1 MEDQLGPGAH
11 LELDAG
17 AQAARAAARAA
28 VFADGAGRSSGG
40 AAPAGAGGRGAGAEP
55 MVDPLAFEVP
65 EGQALATDVR
75 FEIGGAAARLVAT
88 RDDAAGA
95 VHVRVLGEKL
105 PPLAMHW
112 GARRGG
118 EKWAKPGDELL
129 GPASA
134 RKDRAVQ
141 TDFAPADGGQAA
153 LVRTGGD
160 AGPDGIDF
168 VLRHATDNEWYKA
181 GGGDFFVRLREDAD
195 PDDTP
200 FEQLDLGADAGA
212 LGVDRMV
219 AFEARGGLSL
229 MERFAA
235 ARGALREC
243 AGDRARLR
251 AVFVWLRFSQMRQL
265 AWQRRHNTKPT
276 LLSQEA
282 DKLSMHITAQWAA
295 ARGVDAELLR
305 LMLSAVPRGS
315 GGDDGQAIR
324 DQILV
329 IMRQFEIKKRKGC
342 WMEEWHQ
349 KLHNNS
355 TPDDIIICEA
365 YIKFLESEGNLDV
378 FYAHLHA
385 HGLNRQRMQQF
396 ERPILQEPVYF
407 PSIRTGA
414 RAPPRPSSPPPPAS
428 HRPARRPPAFRAPSA
443 VRRAQGSS
451 THSPTTSGS
460 SRRCTRAQTWGAP
473 RSSRGTS
480 STARCPPAPP

>member
-28 VFADGAGRSSGG
+28 GFADGAGRSSGG

-219 AFEARGGLSL
+219 
-229 MERFAA
+229 
-235 ARGALREC
+235 
-243 AGDRARLR
+243 
-251 AVFVWLRFSQMRQL
+251 
-265 AWQRRHNTKPT
+265 
-276 LLSQEA
+276 
-282 DKLSMHITAQWAA
+282 
-295 ARGVDAELLR
+295 
-305 LMLSAVPRGS
+305 
-315 GGDDGQAIR
+315 
-324 DQILV
+324 
-329 IMRQFEIKKRKGC
+329 
-342 WMEEWHQ
+342 
-349 KLHNNS
+349 
-355 TPDDIIICEA
+355 
-365 YIKFLESEGNLDV
+365 
-378 FYAHLHA
+378 
-385 HGLNRQRMQQF
+385 
-396 ERPILQEPVYF
+396 
-407 PSIRTGA
+407 
-414 RAPPRPSSPPPPAS
+414 PPPPLS
-428 HRPARRPPAFRAPSA
+428 Y
-443 VRRAQGSS
+443 
-451 THSPTTSGS
+451 
-460 SRRCTRAQTWGAP
+460 
-473 RSSRGTS
+473 
-480 STARCPPAPP
+480 